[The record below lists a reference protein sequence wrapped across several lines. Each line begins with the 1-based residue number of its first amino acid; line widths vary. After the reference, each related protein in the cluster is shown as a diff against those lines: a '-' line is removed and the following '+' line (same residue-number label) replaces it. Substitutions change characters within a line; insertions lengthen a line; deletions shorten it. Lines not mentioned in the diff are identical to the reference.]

1 MLLRALALVAAL
13 LAAPAAQ
20 AEFYHR
26 IDTHFGVV
34 ATRDAATGTTTT
46 QPIAGTALTLGWQ
59 TQMDNGM
66 RFRFELEL
74 DLRNSPR
81 PDVPFRGPYMPGAR
95 GAATFQFP

>member
-1 MLLRALALVAAL
+1 MVLRALAFGAAL

-20 AEFYHR
+20 ADFYHR

-46 QPIAGTALTLGWQ
+46 RPLAGTALTIGWQ
-59 TQMDNGM
+59 TRMDNGL
-66 RFRFELEL
+66 RLRFELEL

-81 PDVPFRGPYMPGAR
+81 PDLPFRGPHMAGTR
-95 GAATFQFP
+95 GAATLQFP